1 MTQKE
6 LAYVEDAVGH
16 ETNIIKICDETIKML
31 QDEKLVKFMEQQ
43 KESHTETKQK
53 LMNMLEVKANG

>member
-16 ETNIIKICDETIKML
+16 EKIMIELCNKTIKEL
-31 QDEKLVKFMEQQ
+31 KTKELREFMQE
-43 KESHTETKQK
+43 ELTNHEEIYNDLITYLEGET
-53 LMNMLEVKANG
+53 NE